1 MEINSGSTLRRSV
14 GGIRKSQRPINPISV
29 YDYALRCAIRACLEQ
44 TSNLRPNSQN
54 SRSEKDRRSVHL
66 GVSDMLGSLTER
78 FGDESKPDKLTR
90 EVVRALLR
98 RLDDIKK
105 GKDSS
110 KIEYR
115 EQRFLNVVAQVQK
128 SVQQHR
134 YRPSGTINDLVIVF
148 LKTSETEFKKENPNM
163 VAWRDDLTRYVA
175 RFAEILKQTVQEDA
189 PSSSS
194 PELIDKLNGFIGSS
208 TKTSRQ
214 LSDKRNQSGPGSPL
228 PSLAYGSIESF
239 ESFPMIKTVQAL
251 FQVDPIEHRRKLR
264 ELQPICTQSAFMHDL
279 KKCIN
284 NVHTNQP
291 YPAKSDDFPNRQTY
305 DAWQKRE
312 VKQLSELLKTL
323 TLLDPNLSM
332 NAGDH
337 DTNAIN
343 GNRSSL
349 YDPSSAMTGFT
360 FIPSDPR
367 AYFRLLMNMCIDY
380 DTEIIPDS
388 ERAKTSV
395 LSQQSDDLLRECW
408 RTWRLSAPFRT
419 VLYVELIKKRFDEG
433 VFNMDD
439 IRDAIRTLDKALK
452 ENDIN
457 SWTLTDRA
465 SLNWIYEGMER
476 TFMRELANGLSEYWK
491 ISPDWIRD
499 LVSMLDRI
507 YENPFYLS
515 THPNPLGQFQS
526 LVETVEGAAVERWRS
541 LEKACIKDEDDLTNL
556 LTLADKL
563 IKELV
568 SLATKKFKS
577 PIKGVLS
584 IPGIVMTIQMP
595 YFALEMENWA
605 YLPAAQD
612 APIEVTFNL
621 YHKVLSL
628 KRLYDQYGPQQ
639 KAALFK
645 VESWFLSHV
654 RRWLKTTDG
663 ATPEWVGNAIKQDEF
678 KPTNDITM
686 HSSSIVDLFSLF
698 HQSVDFVQKLQWPN
712 EYQRCR
718 FMTALSKVIGV
729 ALTQYTYALE
739 DMITEDIYP
748 HTIHDRNA
756 PGSHSFLDK
765 AKLQL
770 TGNRSS
776 LRPDSIPDDFTIEL
790 CVKINDIEAA
800 RSRLDRLYQIMD
812 VDEIAEYLRENGG
825 VNIEKEDQ
833 INFLYS
839 IKAVRAE
846 NLQAKDSNG
855 LSDPY
860 VILEID
866 GKQVCRTRTVY
877 ETLNPRW
884 DQTFDL
890 WLGNETVS
898 VLAVVYDE
906 DLLTAHDECGGA
918 WFKLSPEYFDDYQ
931 SHEMVL
937 DLHPQGKLMLRITME
952 GEKDDIQFWFG
963 KAFRTLKRA
972 ENDAAGLIV
981 DRMGRYIRHCLSRK
995 ILDKLL
1001 CRDRSFFSSF
1011 SRTNNKLVEPTLQD
1025 CEDAINPLLDYL
1037 ERNLKILNDH
1047 LSETNMQLVILK
1059 IWKEI
1064 LIALEGVLLPPL
1076 SEHLSDM
1083 KPLDDYE
1090 FHIVY
1095 KWLELLKVLFNGGED
1110 GDAVPLEKLE
1120 NSHYYALLAI
1130 NVAYNLETEQLMESY
1145 HAAVNNQAELK
1156 QRGGRKA
1163 DRSKS
1168 VYHSKNTVRKKKT
1181 PKKVQSVAATAA
1193 ASIDLPSGEV
1203 ILRILRMRSGKNV
1216 REFLRTEFE
1225 KRNNAPPPVPPHA
1238 VTAVAT
1244 SLRDS
1249 SINVSA
1255 PPLPPLPPLPNTKT
1269 SSLPPPPPVPAHSV

>member
-1 MEINSGSTLRRSV
+1 MELNKHGSTMGRGSGVSTRR
-14 GGIRKSQRPINPISV
+14 SQRPINTMSV
-29 YDYALRCAIRACLEQ
+29 YDYSLRCAIRACLEQ
-44 TSNLRPNSQN
+44 TSNQRPSLLSSNN
-54 SRSEKDRRSVHL
+54 RSSERDRRSVHL
-66 GVSDMLGSLTER
+66 GVSDMLGSLSDR

-105 GKDSS
+105 GKDTSRM
-110 KIEYR
+110 EYR
-115 EQRFLNVVAQVQK
+115 EQRFLTVVTQVQK

-148 LKTSETEFKKENPNM
+148 LKTSETEFKKENPNP
-163 VAWRDDLTRYVA
+163 ATWRDDLTRYVA
-175 RFAEILKQTVQEDA
+175 RFADIVKQTVQEDA

-194 PELIDKLNGFIGSS
+194 PELIDKLNGFIGSGRPS
-208 TKTSRQ
+208 TKTRQ
-214 LSDKRNQSGPGSPL
+214 LSDKRNPSSPTQ
-228 PSLAYGSIESF
+228 PSLAYGSVESF
-239 ESFPMIKTVQAL
+239 ENFPMVKTVQAL
-251 FQVDPIEHRRKLR
+251 FQVNPLEHRRKLR
-264 ELQPICTQSAFMHDL
+264 ELQTVCTQSAFMHDL

-291 YPAKSDDFPNRQTY
+291 YPAKVDDFPNRQSY

-323 TLLDPNLSM
+323 TLLDPNLTM
-332 NAGDH
+332 GNGDH
-337 DTNAIN
+337 DGGITN
-343 GNRSSL
+343 GNRSP
-349 YDPSSAMTGFT
+349 YGQDQASAMAGFT

-367 AYFRLLMNMCIDY
+367 GYFRLLMNMCIDY
-380 DTEIIPDS
+380 DTDIIPDS

-419 VLYVELIKKRFDEG
+419 VLYMELIKQRFDQG
-433 VFNMDD
+433 VFNLDD
-439 IRDAIRTLDKALK
+439 IRDALRTLDKAMK

-457 SWTLTDRA
+457 NWTLSDRA
-465 SLNWIYEGMER
+465 NLIRIYEGMEH
-476 TFMRELANGLSEYWK
+476 TFIEELAAGLSEYWK

-499 LVSMLDRI
+499 SVSMLDRI
-507 YENPFYLS
+507 YDDPLYLQ
-515 THPNPLGQFQS
+515 THPNPLSQYQT

-541 LEKACIKDEDDLTNL
+541 LEKACIKDSDDLTNL

-568 SLATKKFKS
+568 SLATKKFKT

-605 YLPAAQD
+605 YLPAARD

-654 RRWLKTTDG
+654 RRWLKTTDA
-663 ATPEWVGNAIKQDEF
+663 ATPEWVGNAIKQDNF
-678 KPTNDITM
+678 KPTNNITM

-698 HQSVDFVQKLQWPN
+698 HQAVDFVQKLQWPN

-729 ALTQYTYALE
+729 ALTQYTYAVE
-739 DMITEDIYP
+739 DMIAEDIYP
-748 HTIHDRNA
+748 HSIHDRDA

-770 TGNRSS
+770 TGARSS
-776 LRPDSIPDDFTIEL
+776 VRPDSIPDDFTLEL

-812 VDEIAEYLRENGG
+812 VDEIADYLRENGG
-825 VNIEKEDQ
+825 TTIEKEDQ
-833 INFLYS
+833 VNFLYS

-846 NLQAKDSNG
+846 NLQPLDSNG

-860 VILEID
+860 VIFEID

-898 VLAVVYDE
+898 VLGVVYDE
-906 DLLTAHDECGGA
+906 DLLSAHDECGVA

-931 SHEMVL
+931 SHELVL
-937 DLHPQGKLMLRITME
+937 DLHPQGKLVLRITME

-995 ILDKLL
+995 VLDKLL

-1011 SRTNNKLVEPTLQD
+1011 SRNNKQVEPSLQD
-1025 CEDAINPLLDYL
+1025 CEDSIVPLLDYL
-1037 ERNLKILNDH
+1037 ERNLQILNDN
-1047 LSETNMQLVILK
+1047 LSESNMQLVISK

-1064 LIALEGVLLPPL
+1064 LVAIEGVLLPPL
-1076 SEHLSDM
+1076 SEHPSDM
-1083 KPLDDYE
+1083 RPLDDYE
-1090 FHIVY
+1090 FHIVF

-1120 NSHYYALLAI
+1120 NSQYHALLAI
-1130 NVAYNLETEQLMESY
+1130 NVAYNLETEQLVESY
-1145 HAAVNNQAELK
+1145 HAAVNNQVELK

-1168 VYHSKNTVRKKKT
+1168 VYHSKNTVRKKKASST
-1181 PKKVQSVAATAA
+1181 KKAPM

-1203 ILRILRMRSGKNV
+1203 ILRILRMRSGKHV
-1216 REFLRTEFE
+1216 REFLRAEFE
-1225 KRNNAPPPVPPHA
+1225 KRNNPPPPPPPPHA
-1238 VTAVAT
+1238 AT
-1244 SLRDS
+1244 SLKHP
-1249 SINVSA
+1249 
-1255 PPLPPLPPLPNTKT
+1255 PPLPPLPT
-1269 SSLPPPPPVPAHSV
+1269 SRPSTFSLPSPPPVPAHHV

>member
-1 MEINSGSTLRRSV
+1 M
-14 GGIRKSQRPINPISV
+14 SV
-29 YDYALRCAIRACLEQ
+29 YDYSLRCAIRACLEQ
-44 TSNLRPNSQN
+44 TSNQRPSSSLQN
-54 SRSEKDRRSVHL
+54 SRTERDRRSVHL
-66 GVSDMLGSLTER
+66 GVSDMLGSLSDR
-78 FGDESKPDKLTR
+78 FGDENSSNGNKTDKLTR

-105 GKDSS
+105 GKDTS
-110 KIEYR
+110 KMEYR
-115 EQRFLNVVAQVQK
+115 EQRFLTVAAQVQK

-163 VAWRDDLTRYVA
+163 AAWRDDLTRYVA
-175 RFAEILKQTVQEDA
+175 RFADIVKQTVQEDA

-194 PELIDKLNGFIGSS
+194 PELIDKLNGFIGSGRPS
-208 TKTSRQ
+208 TKSRQ
-214 LSDKRNQSGPGSPL
+214 LSDKRNPASPL
-228 PSLAYGSIESF
+228 PSAAAYGTVESF
-239 ESFPMIKTVQAL
+239 ENFPMVKTVQSL
-251 FQVDPIEHRRKLR
+251 FQVDPLEHRRKLR
-264 ELQPICTQSAFMHDL
+264 ELQSVCTQSAFMHDL

-291 YPAKSDDFPNRQTY
+291 YPAKVDDFPNRQSY

-332 NAGDH
+332 GGGIGD
-337 DTNAIN
+337 DGGMAN
-343 GNRSSL
+343 GNRSP
-349 YDPSSAMTGFT
+349 YGQDQASSMAGFT
-360 FIPSDPR
+360 FIPTDPR
-367 AYFRLLMNMCIDY
+367 GYFRLLMNMCIDY
-380 DTEIIPDS
+380 DTDIIPES

-395 LSQQSDDLLRECW
+395 LSQQSDELLRECW

-419 VLYVELIKKRFDEG
+419 VLYLELIKKRFDEG
-433 VFNMDD
+433 VFNVDD
-439 IRDAIRTLDKALK
+439 IRDATRTLDKALK

-457 SWTLTDRA
+457 NWTLTDRA
-465 SLNWIYEGMER
+465 SLLWIYESMER
-476 TFMRELANGLSEYWK
+476 TFIRDLADGLSEYWK
-491 ISPDWIRD
+491 ISPEWIRES
-499 LVSMLDRI
+499 VSMLDRI
-507 YENPFYLS
+507 YEDPLYLK
-515 THPNPLGQFQS
+515 THPNPLSQYQN

-654 RRWLKTTDG
+654 RRWLKTTDA
-663 ATPEWVGNAIKQDEF
+663 ATPEWVGNAIKQDDF
-678 KPTNDITM
+678 KPTNNITM

-698 HQSVDFVQKLQWPN
+698 HQAVDFVQKLQWPN

-729 ALTQYTYALE
+729 ALTQYTYAIE

-748 HTIHDRNA
+748 HSIHDRDA

-770 TGNRSS
+770 TGSRSS
-776 LRPDSIPDDFTIEL
+776 IRPDSIPDDFTLEL

-800 RSRLDRLYQIMD
+800 RSRLDRLYQMMD

-825 VNIEKEDQ
+825 TTIEKEDQ

-839 IKAVRAE
+839 VKAVRAE
-846 NLQAKDSNG
+846 NLQPKDSNG

-860 VILEID
+860 VIFEID
-866 GKQVCRTRTVY
+866 GKQICRTRTVY

-898 VLAVVYDE
+898 VLGVVYDE
-906 DLLTAHDECGGA
+906 DLLTSHDECGGA

-931 SHEMVL
+931 SHELAL
-937 DLHPQGKLMLRITME
+937 DLHPQGKLVLRITME

-995 ILDKLL
+995 VLDKLL

-1011 SRTNNKLVEPTLQD
+1011 SRNNKQVEPGLQD
-1025 CEDAINPLLDYL
+1025 CEDSIIPLLDYL
-1037 ERNLKILNDH
+1037 ERNLQILNDH
-1047 LSETNMQLVILK
+1047 LSESNMQLVVLK

-1064 LIALEGVLLPPL
+1064 LVALEG
-1076 SEHLSDM
+1076 
-1083 KPLDDYE
+1083 
-1090 FHIVY
+1090 
-1095 KWLELLKVLFNGGED
+1095 WLELLKVLFNGGED

-1120 NSHYYALLAI
+1120 NSQYYALLAI

-1168 VYHSKNTVRKKKT
+1168 VYHSKNTMRKKKKT
-1181 PKKVQSVAATAA
+1181 APKKAALSVAATAA

-1203 ILRILRMRSGKNV
+1203 VLRILRMRSGKHV
-1216 REFLRTEFE
+1216 KEFLRAEFE
-1225 KRNNAPPPVPPHA
+1225 KRNNPPPPAPPPHSVSAAANRTSLTDSASPLPPVPP
-1238 VTAVAT
+1238 
-1244 SLRDS
+1244 
-1249 SINVSA
+1249 
-1255 PPLPPLPPLPNTKT
+1255 LPPHPSLQASRSST
-1269 SSLPPPPPVPAHSV
+1269 SSLPPPPPVPVHYM